1 MAVKWNSSVKLIVFT
16 LQHSTSSQISYWA
29 GWFAFICFNGL
40 YFSVL
45 FIWFHFIWSYEKK
58 NFVKI
63 LHFKKKVSLTFQNF
77 IKKPFQLHTHH
88 LKRNQKIS
96 SISEI
101 LSILS
106 SRKTPSHLWFFSP
119 RRQTVRVKKPLCLSN
134 PKFYCISWTDFGY
147 SVKIPH

>member
-16 LQHSTSSQISYWA
+16 LQHSTSSQIGYWA

-40 YFSVL
+40 YFSAFHL
-45 FIWFHFIWSYEKK
+45 ISFHLIIWKEEFCQ
-58 NFVKI
+58 NFA
-63 LHFKKKVSLTFQNF
+63 FQNF